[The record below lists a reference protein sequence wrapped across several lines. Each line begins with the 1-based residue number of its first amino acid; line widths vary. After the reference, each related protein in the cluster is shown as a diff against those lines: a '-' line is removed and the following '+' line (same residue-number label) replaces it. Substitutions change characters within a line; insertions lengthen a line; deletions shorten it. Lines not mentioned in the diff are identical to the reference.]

1 MAAAYLNAAQK
12 TAFTSLLGKLKKQRL
27 TGDELRQLREYE
39 QLQKLQ
45 DEEDGWSGLLDDLAK
60 LDDKERRR

>member
-12 TAFTSLLGKLKKQRL
+12 TAFTRLLGKLKKQRL